1 MGGAVVGFVFGEVF
15 AATIAGQVLAFAIN
29 MVISSIV
36 SSMFAPDPP
45 SLASQQSQPNPGN
58 RQQAPPAGDN
68 KLPVV
73 YGSSY
78 IGGAIIDMTIS
89 EDNQDIWWVFALCE
103 AQTSSLSGST
113 AQINFGD
120 VLWGGRK
127 VHFDANG
134 YSVFFL
140 EELAGGTNQE
150 ITGYMDIYLYRD
162 GSGSNAVNATDQT
175 IDTTA
180 YTIMGQT
187 GVQVWKWTVGEQ
199 KMSNTAFAIVHMKY
213 SQSRNLV
220 TLNQTRFQVISGIT
234 KPGDVFYDY
243 FTNTRYGA
251 AIPVAQVDTASLI
264 ALNTYSDQLVSY
276 TDSNGNP
283 QTHPRFRFNGALL
296 TTLKIMQNIQNIAN
310 CCDCLVKYNEITSK
324 WGVIVQQPTYTVAM
338 TIDDS
343 NTIGGITV
351 TPIDISNSFNI
362 IECKYPEGSELDSFS
377 TATLDLAQ
385 VDPALLFPNEPVNKQ
400 SVNLYLI
407 NDSVRAQYLA
417 NRMIKAGREDLQ
429 IQIEITYVGLQL
441 EAGDIVSVTNANY
454 GWTAKL
460 FRISKVTQKFGN
472 SGEITTILFLSEF
485 NPSVY
490 ADVDVTQYQPSPN
503 TGIQSPLNWGTV
515 PAPTIVASYPTIIL
529 PSILIGSTASSG
541 GITQYAEIWYS
552 AYQYP
557 TEAQRFFAGTTAIQ
571 PNGNPYIQNQTLPNV
586 EISTLPAGDYY
597 FFSKMVNALGES
609 QYSAPSAKLEWRP
622 ATFQYLKQYIS
633 IAYADSIDGQTNFNL
648 NPRNRLYYGICNQD
662 TSTTETNPALYQ
674 WYLADPAFGS
684 NIYLVYANR
693 SNLKMSFD
701 TDFATYASGTGAF
714 VPTTASKFDPKVW
727 SALPDGTNIIQLK
740 NSTGQFLGVG
750 NTTTG
755 TGQIKI
761 SNTAD
766 GQVIASLDQFLDF
779 GGPTVKTGSSANLT
793 IDIYGR
799 VVGFET
805 PDGFYM
811 TIANFNPVA
820 PQSIFNVTRDVDY
833 IVDQCWVFI
842 NGALIPESEY
852 ADSATQ
858 VILSSSAQIGD
869 KVTIISFRAKSL
881 SDVYANTGLVVQTV
895 GTSSIVYNSIILPH
909 QYIDIGNVITF
920 GNTGSPT
927 QYTVQSVNYATRTIT
942 FTTTL
947 SGVASGDP
955 VYIYRATNSSYRVFS
970 RFEATLSQASSYT
983 PTEWSFSSGY
993 EFAFFNGMAQP
1004 DEDYDIVGNTYTN
1017 IPANATGN
1025 LSIIQFN
1032 QNNTTTP
1039 AGSPVNISTQTVI
1052 GQPSYAFQYTAN
1064 ALNLYAN
1071 GTLLVY
1077 NVDYTTGAG
1086 IYTLST
1092 TPTDILTTLLQ
1103 QTYARAGAA

>member
-1 MGGAVVGFVFGEVF
+1 MGGAVVGFVFGSTF

-29 MVISSIV
+29 MVISSVV
-36 SSMFAPDPP
+36 SAMFAPDAP
-45 SLASQQSQPNPGN
+45 SLPSQQAQPNPGN

-73 YGSSY
+73 YGSAWL
-78 IGGAIIDMTIS
+78 GGAIVDMTIS

-103 AQTSSLSGST
+103 AQTSMLSGGT

-120 VLWGGRK
+120 ILWGGRK
-127 VHFDANG
+127 VHFEANG

-199 KMSNTAFAIVHMKY
+199 EMSNTAFAIVHMKY

-220 TLNQTRFQVISGIT
+220 NLNQTRFQVICGIT
-234 KPGDVFYDY
+234 KPGDVFYNY
-243 FTNTRYGA
+243 LTNVVYGA
-251 AIPVAQVDTASLI
+251 AIPVAQIDTDSLL
-264 ALNTYSDQLVSY
+264 ALNTYSDQLISY
-276 TDSNGNP
+276 IDDEGNP
-283 QTHPRFRFNGALL
+283 QTKPRFRFNGAIL
-296 TTLKIMQNIQNIAN
+296 TTLKVMQNIQNIAN

-324 WGVIVQQPTYTVAM
+324 WGVIVQSPTYTVAM
-338 TIDDS
+338 VIDDS

-351 TPIDISNSFNI
+351 SPIDISNSFNI
-362 IECKYPEGSELDSFS
+362 IECKFPEGAEQDSFS
-377 TATLDLAQ
+377 TAMLDLAQ
-385 VDPALLFPNEPVNKQ
+385 VDPSLLFPNEPVNKQ

-417 NRMIKAGREDLQ
+417 NRMLKAGREDLQ

-454 GWTAKL
+454 GWTSKL
-460 FRISKVTQKFGN
+460 FRITKVTQKFGN
-472 SGEITTILFLSEF
+472 SGEITTLLFLSEF
-485 NPSVY
+485 NPAVY
-490 ADVDVTQYQPSPN
+490 SDVSVTQYTLSPN

-515 PAPTIVASYPTIIL
+515 PTPTIVATYPTIIL
-529 PSILIGSTASSG
+529 PSLLIGSTASSG

-552 AYQYP
+552 AYSSP
-557 TEAQRFFAGTTAIQ
+557 TVSQRFFAGTTAIQ
-571 PNGNPYIQNQTLPNV
+571 PSGDPYTPNQTLPNV

-597 FFSKMVNALGES
+597 FFSRMVNALGES
-609 QYSAPSAKLEWRP
+609 QFSAPSTKLEWRP
-622 ATFQYLKQYIS
+622 QTFQYLEQYIA
-633 IAYADSIDGQTNFNL
+633 IAYADNSDGTSGFSF
-648 NPRNRLYYGICNQD
+648 NPRNKLYYGICNQAS
-662 TSTTETNPALYQ
+662 STPPTTAGSYQ

-701 TDFATYASGTGAF
+701 TDFAAFASGTGAF
-714 VPTTASKFDPKVW
+714 VPTTATKFDPKVW
-727 SALPDGTNIIQLK
+727 SALPDGTNVIQLK

-761 SNTAD
+761 SNLPD

-805 PDGFYM
+805 PDGFFM

-820 PQSIFNVTRDVDY
+820 PQSIFNVSRDPDY
-833 IVDQCWVFI
+833 IIDQCWVFI
-842 NGALIPESEY
+842 NGSLIPENEY

-858 VILSSSAQIGD
+858 VILSSSAQTGD
-869 KVTIISFRAKSL
+869 RVTIISFRAKSL
-881 SDVYANTGLVVQTV
+881 SDVYANTGLVVETV
-895 GTSSIVYNSIILPH
+895 GASSIVYNAAVLPK
-909 QYIDIGNVITF
+909 QYIDVGNKITF
-920 GNTGSPT
+920 SNLGTPT

-942 FTTTL
+942 FTTSL
-947 SGVASGDP
+947 VGVATNDLIY
-955 VYIYRATNSSYRVFS
+955 VYRATNSSYRVFS
-970 RFEATLSQASSYT
+970 RFEATLVDASSFT
-983 PTEWSFSSGY
+983 PTEWQLSSGY
-993 EFAFFNGMAQP
+993 ELPFFNGMVQP
-1004 DEDYDIVGNTYTN
+1004 DEDFDIVGNTYTN
-1017 IPANATGN
+1017 LPSTATGN
-1025 LSIIQFN
+1025 LSVIQFN

-1039 AGSPVNISTQTVI
+1039 IGSPVNIPIQTVI
-1052 GQPSYAFQYTAN
+1052 NQSTYAFSFVQN
-1064 ALNLYAN
+1064 AFNLYAN
-1071 GTLLVY
+1071 GVLLVY
-1077 NVDYTTGAG
+1077 NVDYTAGGG

-1092 TPTDILTTLLQ
+1092 VPDTIFTTLLQ
-1103 QTYARAGAA
+1103 QTYARGGAA